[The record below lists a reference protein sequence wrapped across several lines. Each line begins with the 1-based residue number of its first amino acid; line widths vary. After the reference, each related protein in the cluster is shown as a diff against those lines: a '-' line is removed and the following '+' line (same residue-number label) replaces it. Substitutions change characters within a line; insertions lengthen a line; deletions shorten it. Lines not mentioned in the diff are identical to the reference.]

1 MNTKDSLRK
10 EISLKR
16 KNLSKKERLDS
27 EKSLVQLWE
36 SVGGSYKTDKVALY
50 WPANGEI
57 ITNALISYFF
67 KYGSKCFLPVI
78 SKNEEN
84 KIINFALFEEQSR
97 LIKNRFNIPEPS
109 KSKIIDLNQLDLIF
123 LPCVCFDSRGNRIG
137 MGGGFYDK
145 TLSYLSKK
153 QKTKLII
160 LAYDFQEVKSCLPE
174 SHDIKADACLTPNQ
188 YLNFKESSYF
198 RKDL

>member
-16 KNLSKKERLDS
+16 KNLSKKERLES
-27 EKSLVQLWE
+27 EESLVQLWE
-36 SVGGSYKTDKVALY
+36 SVGDSYKKNKVALY
-50 WPANGEI
+50 WPINGEVA
-57 ITNALISYFF
+57 TNALISYFF
-67 KYGSKCFLPVI
+67 SNGSKCFLPVI
-78 SKNEEN
+78 SNNEEN
-84 KIINFALFEEQSR
+84 KLIDFALFEEQSR
-97 LIKNRFNIPEPS
+97 LVKNRFGIPEPN
-109 KSKIIDLNQLDLIF
+109 KSKIIDLNQLDIIF

-153 QKTKLII
+153 EKTKLII
-160 LAYDFQEVKSCLPE
+160 LAYDFQEVESCFPE

-188 YLNFKESSYF
+188 YLNFKE
-198 RKDL
+198 

>member
-27 EKSLVQLWE
+27 EKSLLQLWE
-36 SVGGSYKTDKVALY
+36 SIGGSYKKNKVALY
-50 WPANGEI
+50 WPINGEVA
-57 ITNALISYFF
+57 TNALISYFF
-67 KYGSKCFLPVI
+67 SNGSKCFLPVI
-78 SKNEEN
+78 SNNEEN
-84 KIINFALFEEQSR
+84 KLIDFALFEEQSR
-97 LIKNRFNIPEPS
+97 LVKNRFGIPEPN
-109 KSKIIDLNQLDLIF
+109 KSKIIDLNQLDIIF

-153 QKTKLII
+153 EKTKLII
-160 LAYDFQEVKSCLPE
+160 LAYDFQEVESCFPE

-188 YLNFKESSYF
+188 YLNFKE
-198 RKDL
+198 

>member
-27 EKSLVQLWE
+27 EESLVQLWE
-36 SVGGSYKTDKVALY
+36 SVGDSYKQNKVALY
-50 WPANGEI
+50 WPINGEVA
-57 ITNALISYFF
+57 TNALISYFF
-67 KYGSKCFLPVI
+67 SNGSKCFLPVI
-78 SKNEEN
+78 SNNEEN
-84 KIINFALFEEQSR
+84 KLIDFALFEEQSR
-97 LIKNRFNIPEPS
+97 LVKNRFGIPEPN
-109 KSKIIDLNQLDLIF
+109 KSKIIDLNQLDIIF

-153 QKTKLII
+153 EKTKLII
-160 LAYDFQEVKSCLPE
+160 LAYDFQEVESCLPE

-188 YLNFKESSYF
+188 YLNFKE
-198 RKDL
+198 

>member
-27 EKSLVQLWE
+27 EESLVQLWE
-36 SVGGSYKTDKVALY
+36 SVGDSYKKNKVALY
-50 WPANGEI
+50 WPINGEVA
-57 ITNALISYFF
+57 TNALISYFF
-67 KYGSKCFLPVI
+67 SNGSKCFLPVI
-78 SKNEEN
+78 SNNEEN
-84 KIINFALFEEQSR
+84 KLIDFALFEEQSR
-97 LIKNRFNIPEPS
+97 LVKNRFGIPEPN
-109 KSKIIDLNQLDLIF
+109 KSKIIDLNQLDIIF

-153 QKTKLII
+153 EKTKLII
-160 LAYDFQEVKSCLPE
+160 LAYDFQEVESCFPE

-188 YLNFKESSYF
+188 YLNFKE
-198 RKDL
+198 

>member
-27 EKSLVQLWE
+27 EKSLLQLWE
-36 SVGGSYKTDKVALY
+36 SVGGSYKKNKVALY
-50 WPANGEI
+50 WPINGEVA
-57 ITNALISYFF
+57 TNALISYFF
-67 KYGSKCFLPVI
+67 SNGSKCFLPVI
-78 SKNEEN
+78 SNNEGN
-84 KIINFALFEEQSR
+84 KLIDFALFEEQSR
-97 LIKNRFNIPEPS
+97 LVKNRFGIPEPN
-109 KSKIIDLNQLDLIF
+109 KSKIIDLNQLDIIF

-145 TLSYLSKK
+145 TLSYVSKK
-153 QKTKLII
+153 EKTKLII
-160 LAYDFQEVKSCLPE
+160 LAYDFQEVESCFPE

-188 YLNFKESSYF
+188 YLNFKE
-198 RKDL
+198 

>member
-36 SVGGSYKTDKVALY
+36 SVGDSYKKNKVALY
-50 WPANGEI
+50 WPINGEVA
-57 ITNALISYFF
+57 TNALISYFF
-67 KYGSKCFLPVI
+67 SNGSKCFLPVI
-78 SKNEEN
+78 SNNEEN
-84 KIINFALFEEQSR
+84 KLIDFALFEEQSS
-97 LIKNRFNIPEPS
+97 LVKNRFGIPEPN
-109 KSKIIDLNQLDLIF
+109 KSKIIDLNQLDIIF

-145 TLSYLSKK
+145 TLSYVSKK
-153 QKTKLII
+153 EKTKLII
-160 LAYDFQEVKSCLPE
+160 LAYDFQEVESCLPE

-188 YLNFKESSYF
+188 YLNFKE
-198 RKDL
+198 

>member
-27 EKSLVQLWE
+27 EESLVQLWE
-36 SVGGSYKTDKVALY
+36 SVGDSYKQNKVALY
-50 WPANGEI
+50 WPINGEVA
-57 ITNALISYFF
+57 TNALISHFF
-67 KYGSKCFLPVI
+67 SNGSKCFLPVI
-78 SKNEEN
+78 SNNEEN
-84 KIINFALFEEQSR
+84 KLIDFALFEEQSR
-97 LIKNRFNIPEPS
+97 LVKNRFGIPEPN
-109 KSKIIDLNQLDLIF
+109 KSKIIDLNQLDIIF

-153 QKTKLII
+153 EKTKLII
-160 LAYDFQEVKSCLPE
+160 LAYDFQEVESCLPE

-188 YLNFKESSYF
+188 YLNFKE
-198 RKDL
+198 

>member
-27 EKSLVQLWE
+27 EESLVQLWE
-36 SVGGSYKTDKVALY
+36 STGDSYKQNKVALY
-50 WPANGEI
+50 WPINGEVA
-57 ITNALISYFF
+57 TNALISYFF
-67 KYGSKCFLPVI
+67 SNGSKCFLPVI
-78 SKNEEN
+78 SNNEEN
-84 KIINFALFEEQSR
+84 KLIDFALFEEQSR
-97 LIKNRFNIPEPS
+97 LVKNRFGIPEPN
-109 KSKIIDLNQLDLIF
+109 KSKIIDLNQLDIIF

-153 QKTKLII
+153 EKTKLII
-160 LAYDFQEVKSCLPE
+160 LAYDFQEVESCLPE

-188 YLNFKESSYF
+188 YLNFKE
-198 RKDL
+198 

>member
-27 EKSLVQLWE
+27 EKSLLQLWE
-36 SVGGSYKTDKVALY
+36 SVGGSYKKNKVALY
-50 WPANGEI
+50 WPINGEVA
-57 ITNALISYFF
+57 TNALISYFF
-67 KYGSKCFLPVI
+67 SNGSKCFLPVI
-78 SKNEEN
+78 SNNEEN
-84 KIINFALFEEQSR
+84 KLIDFALFEEQSR
-97 LIKNRFNIPEPS
+97 LVKNRFGIPEPN
-109 KSKIIDLNQLDLIF
+109 KSKIIDLNQLDIIF

-153 QKTKLII
+153 EKTKLII
-160 LAYDFQEVKSCLPE
+160 LAYDFQEVESCLPE

-188 YLNFKESSYF
+188 YLNFKE
-198 RKDL
+198 

>member
-16 KNLSKKERLDS
+16 KNLSKKERLES
-27 EKSLVQLWE
+27 EESLVQLWE
-36 SVGGSYKTDKVALY
+36 SVGDSYKKNKVALY
-50 WPANGEI
+50 WPINGEVA
-57 ITNALISYFF
+57 TNALISYFF
-67 KYGSKCFLPVI
+67 SNGSKCFLPVI
-78 SKNEEN
+78 SNNEEN
-84 KIINFALFEEQSR
+84 KLIDFALFEEQSR
-97 LIKNRFNIPEPS
+97 LVKNRFGIPEPN
-109 KSKIIDLNQLDLIF
+109 KSKIIDLNQLDIIF

-153 QKTKLII
+153 EKTKLII
-160 LAYDFQEVKSCLPE
+160 LAYDFQEVESCLPE

-188 YLNFKESSYF
+188 YLNFKE
-198 RKDL
+198 

>member
-16 KNLSKKERLDS
+16 KSLLEKERLDS

-36 SVGGSYKTDKVALY
+36 SVGDSYKTNKVALY
-50 WPANGEI
+50 WPVNGEI
-57 ITNALISYFF
+57 LTNSLISYFF
-67 KYGSKCFLPVI
+67 KDGSECFLPVI
-78 SKNEEN
+78 SKDEEN
-84 KIINFALFEEQSR
+84 KRIEFALFKEQSS
-97 LIKNRFNIPEPS
+97 LTKNRLGIPEPS
-109 KSKIIDLNQLDLIF
+109 QPKIIDLNQLDIIF

-153 QKTKLII
+153 QKTKLIM
-160 LAYDFQEVKSCLPE
+160 LAYDFQEVESCLPE
-174 SHDIKADACLTPNQ
+174 IHDIKTDACLTPNQ
-188 YLNFKESSYF
+188 YFSFKE
-198 RKDL
+198 

>member
-36 SVGGSYKTDKVALY
+36 SVGDSYKKNKVALY
-50 WPANGEI
+50 WPINGEVA
-57 ITNALISYFF
+57 TNALISYFF
-67 KYGSKCFLPVI
+67 SNGSKCFLPVI
-78 SKNEEN
+78 SNNEEN
-84 KIINFALFEEQSR
+84 KLIDFALFEEQSR
-97 LIKNRFNIPEPS
+97 LVKNRFGIPEPN
-109 KSKIIDLNQLDLIF
+109 KSKIIDLNQLDIIF

-153 QKTKLII
+153 EKTKLII
-160 LAYDFQEVKSCLPE
+160 LAYDFQEVESCLPE

-188 YLNFKESSYF
+188 YLNFKE
-198 RKDL
+198 

>member
-27 EKSLVQLWE
+27 EESLVQLWE
-36 SVGGSYKTDKVALY
+36 SVGDSYKKNKVALY
-50 WPANGEI
+50 WPINGEVA
-57 ITNALISYFF
+57 TNALISYFF
-67 KYGSKCFLPVI
+67 SNGSKCFLPVI
-78 SKNEEN
+78 SNNEEN
-84 KIINFALFEEQSR
+84 KLIDFALFEEQSR
-97 LIKNRFNIPEPS
+97 LVKNRFGIPEPN
-109 KSKIIDLNQLDLIF
+109 KSKIIDLNQLDIIF

-153 QKTKLII
+153 EKTKLII
-160 LAYDFQEVKSCLPE
+160 LAYDFQEVESCLPE
-174 SHDIKADACLTPNQ
+174 SHDIKADACLTPTQ
-188 YLNFKESSYF
+188 YLNFKE
-198 RKDL
+198 

>member
-27 EKSLVQLWE
+27 EESLVQLWE
-36 SVGGSYKTDKVALY
+36 SAGDSYKQNKVALY
-50 WPANGEI
+50 WPINGEVA
-57 ITNALISYFF
+57 TNALISYFF
-67 KYGSKCFLPVI
+67 SNGSKCFLPVI
-78 SKNEEN
+78 SNNEEN
-84 KIINFALFEEQSR
+84 KLIDFALFEEQSR
-97 LIKNRFNIPEPS
+97 LVKNRFGIPEPN
-109 KSKIIDLNQLDLIF
+109 KSKIIDLNQLDIIF

-153 QKTKLII
+153 EKTKLII
-160 LAYDFQEVKSCLPE
+160 LAYDFQEVESCLPE

-188 YLNFKESSYF
+188 YLKFKE
-198 RKDL
+198 

>member
-27 EKSLVQLWE
+27 EKSLLQLWE
-36 SVGGSYKTDKVALY
+36 SVGGSYKKNKVALY
-50 WPANGEI
+50 WPINGEVA
-57 ITNALISYFF
+57 TNALISYFF
-67 KYGSKCFLPVI
+67 SNGSKCFLPVI
-78 SKNEEN
+78 SNNEGN
-84 KIINFALFEEQSR
+84 KLIDFALFEEQSR
-97 LIKNRFNIPEPS
+97 LVKNRFGIPEPN
-109 KSKIIDLNQLDLIF
+109 KSKIIDLNQLDIIF

-153 QKTKLII
+153 EKTKLII
-160 LAYDFQEVKSCLPE
+160 LAYDFQEVESCFPE

-188 YLNFKESSYF
+188 YLNFKE
-198 RKDL
+198 

>member
-36 SVGGSYKTDKVALY
+36 SVGSSYKTNKVGLY
-50 WPANGEI
+50 WPTNGEV

-67 KYGSKCFLPVI
+67 NNGSKCFLPVI
-78 SKNEEN
+78 SNDEEN
-84 KIINFALFEEQSR
+84 KIIDFALFEEQSR
-97 LIKNRFNIPEPS
+97 LVKNRFGIPEPS
-109 KSKIIDLNQLDLIF
+109 KSKIIDLNQLDIIF

-145 TLSYLSKK
+145 TLSYLLKK
-153 QKTKLII
+153 EKTKLII
-160 LAYDFQEVKSCLPE
+160 LAYDFQEVESCLPE

-188 YLNFKESSYF
+188 YLNFKE
-198 RKDL
+198 

>member
-27 EKSLVQLWE
+27 EESLVQLWE
-36 SVGGSYKTDKVALY
+36 SVGDSYKKNKVALY
-50 WPANGEI
+50 WPINGEVA
-57 ITNALISYFF
+57 TNALISYFF
-67 KYGSKCFLPVI
+67 SNGSKCFLPII
-78 SKNEEN
+78 SNNEEN
-84 KIINFALFEEQSR
+84 KLIDFALFEEQSR
-97 LIKNRFNIPEPS
+97 LVKNRFGIPEPN
-109 KSKIIDLNQLDLIF
+109 KSKIIDLNQLDIIF

-153 QKTKLII
+153 EKTKLII
-160 LAYDFQEVKSCLPE
+160 LAYDFQEVESCFPE

-188 YLNFKESSYF
+188 YLNFKE
-198 RKDL
+198 

>member
-27 EKSLVQLWE
+27 EESLVQLWE
-36 SVGGSYKTDKVALY
+36 SVGDSYKKNKVALY
-50 WPANGEI
+50 WPINGEVA
-57 ITNALISYFF
+57 TNALISYFF
-67 KYGSKCFLPVI
+67 SNGSKCFLPVI
-78 SKNEEN
+78 SNNEEN
-84 KIINFALFEEQSR
+84 KLIDFALFEEQSR
-97 LIKNRFNIPEPS
+97 LVKNRFGIPEPN
-109 KSKIIDLNQLDLIF
+109 KSKIIDLNQLDIIF

-153 QKTKLII
+153 EKTKLII
-160 LAYDFQEVKSCLPE
+160 LAYDFQEVESCLPE

-188 YLNFKESSYF
+188 YLNFKE
-198 RKDL
+198 

>member
-36 SVGGSYKTDKVALY
+36 SVGSSYKTNKVALY
-50 WPANGEI
+50 WPTNGEVT
-57 ITNALISYFF
+57 TNALISYFF
-67 KYGSKCFLPVI
+67 NNGSKCFLPVI
-78 SKNEEN
+78 SNDEEN
-84 KIINFALFEEQSR
+84 KIIDFALFEEQSR
-97 LIKNRFNIPEPS
+97 LVKNRFGIPEPS
-109 KSKIIDLNQLDLIF
+109 KSKIIDLNQLDIIF
-123 LPCVCFDSRGNRIG
+123 LPCVCFDSKGNRIG

-153 QKTKLII
+153 GKTKLII
-160 LAYDFQEVKSCLPE
+160 LAYDFQEVESCLPE

-188 YLNFKESSYF
+188 YLNFKE
-198 RKDL
+198 

>member
-27 EKSLVQLWE
+27 EKSLLQLWE
-36 SVGGSYKTDKVALY
+36 FVGDSYKKNKVALY
-50 WPANGEI
+50 WPINGEVA
-57 ITNALISYFF
+57 TNALISYFF
-67 KYGSKCFLPVI
+67 SNGSKCFLPVI
-78 SKNEEN
+78 SSNEGN
-84 KIINFALFEEQSR
+84 KLIDFALFEEQSR
-97 LIKNRFNIPEPS
+97 LVKNRFGIPEPN
-109 KSKIIDLNQLDLIF
+109 KSKIIDLNQLDIIF

-153 QKTKLII
+153 EKTKLII
-160 LAYDFQEVKSCLPE
+160 LAYDFQEVESCLPE

-188 YLNFKESSYF
+188 YLNFKE
-198 RKDL
+198 

>member
-27 EKSLVQLWE
+27 EESLVQLWE
-36 SVGGSYKTDKVALY
+36 SVGDSYKKNKVALY
-50 WPANGEI
+50 WPINGEVA
-57 ITNALISYFF
+57 TNALISYFF
-67 KYGSKCFLPVI
+67 SNGSKCFLPII
-78 SKNEEN
+78 SNNEEN
-84 KIINFALFEEQSR
+84 KLIDFALFEEQSR
-97 LIKNRFNIPEPS
+97 LVKNRFGIPEPN
-109 KSKIIDLNQLDLIF
+109 KSKIIDLNQLDIIF

-153 QKTKLII
+153 ENTKLII
-160 LAYDFQEVKSCLPE
+160 LAYDFQEVESCLPE

-188 YLNFKESSYF
+188 YLNFKE
-198 RKDL
+198 

>member
-27 EKSLVQLWE
+27 EESLVQLWE
-36 SVGGSYKTDKVALY
+36 SVGDSYKKNKVALY
-50 WPANGEI
+50 WPINGEVA
-57 ITNALISYFF
+57 TNALISYFF
-67 KYGSKCFLPVI
+67 SNGSKCFLPII
-78 SKNEEN
+78 SNNEEN
-84 KIINFALFEEQSR
+84 KLIDFALFEEQSR
-97 LIKNRFNIPEPS
+97 LVKNRFGIPEPN
-109 KSKIIDLNQLDLIF
+109 KSKIIDLNQLDIIF

-153 QKTKLII
+153 EKTKLII
-160 LAYDFQEVKSCLPE
+160 LAYDFQEVESCLPE

-188 YLNFKESSYF
+188 YLNFKE
-198 RKDL
+198 

>member
-16 KNLSKKERLDS
+16 KSLSKKERLDS

-109 KSKIIDLNQLDLIF
+109 KSKIIDLNQLDIIF

-153 QKTKLII
+153 GKTKLII
-160 LAYDFQEVKSCLPE
+160 LAYDFQEVESCLPE

-188 YLNFKESSYF
+188 YLNFKE
-198 RKDL
+198 

>member
-27 EKSLVQLWE
+27 EESLVQLWE
-36 SVGGSYKTDKVALY
+36 SVGDSYKKNKVALY
-50 WPANGEI
+50 WPINGEVA
-57 ITNALISYFF
+57 TNALISYFF
-67 KYGSKCFLPVI
+67 SNGSKCFLPVI
-78 SKNEEN
+78 SNNEEN
-84 KIINFALFEEQSR
+84 KLIDFALFEEQSR
-97 LIKNRFNIPEPS
+97 LVKNRFGIPEPN
-109 KSKIIDLNQLDLIF
+109 KSKIIDLNQLDIIF

-153 QKTKLII
+153 EKTKLII
-160 LAYDFQEVKSCLPE
+160 LAYDFQEVESCLPE

-188 YLNFKESSYF
+188 YLKFKE
-198 RKDL
+198 

>member
-27 EKSLVQLWE
+27 EESLVQLWE
-36 SVGGSYKTDKVALY
+36 SVGDSYKKNKVALY
-50 WPANGEI
+50 WPINGEVA
-57 ITNALISYFF
+57 TNALISYFF
-67 KYGSKCFLPVI
+67 SNGSKCFLPVI
-78 SKNEEN
+78 SNNEEN
-84 KIINFALFEEQSR
+84 KLIDFALFEVLFR
-97 LIKNRFNIPEPS
+97 LVKNRFVIPEPN
-109 KSKIIDLNQLDLIF
+109 KSKIIDLNQLDIIF

-153 QKTKLII
+153 EKTKLII
-160 LAYDFQEVKSCLPE
+160 LAYDFQEVESCFPE

-188 YLNFKESSYF
+188 YLNFKE
-198 RKDL
+198 

>member
-27 EKSLVQLWE
+27 EKSLLQLWE
-36 SVGGSYKTDKVALY
+36 SVGGSYKKNKVALY
-50 WPANGEI
+50 WPINGEVA
-57 ITNALISYFF
+57 TNALISYFF
-67 KYGSKCFLPVI
+67 SNGSKCFLPVI
-78 SKNEEN
+78 SNNEEN
-84 KIINFALFEEQSR
+84 RLIDFALFEGQSR
-97 LIKNRFNIPEPS
+97 LVKNRFGIPEPN
-109 KSKIIDLNQLDLIF
+109 KSKIIDLNQLDIIF

-153 QKTKLII
+153 EKTKLII
-160 LAYDFQEVKSCLPE
+160 LAYDFQEVESCFPE

-188 YLNFKESSYF
+188 YLNFKE
-198 RKDL
+198 